1 MSQPPTIS
9 LPRYGIFNKEL
20 AENWTQP
27 VFVKKQLNP
36 LFRITD
42 NSIGWQ
48 YSPNSI
54 RVEMGAQV
62 NESIKNGVLG
72 QMEVSEYMTLGFLME
87 AIGFEKFTI
96 LHVNDCDGQTVVTAN
111 DFHHLFR
118 SIPVL
123 LEGFQSYQ
131 KHMLANKSATGL

>member
-1 MSQPPTIS
+1 MSHPPTIS
-9 LPRYGIFNKEL
+9 LPRYGVFNKEL
-20 AENWTQP
+20 VDNWAQP

-48 YSPNSI
+48 YSPDSI
-54 RVEMGAQV
+54 RVEIGAQV
-62 NESIKNGVLG
+62 SESIKNWVLH
-72 QMEVSEYMTLGFLME
+72 QMEVTEYMTLGYLME
-87 AIGFEKFTI
+87 AIGYEKFTI

-118 SIPVL
+118 SIPIL